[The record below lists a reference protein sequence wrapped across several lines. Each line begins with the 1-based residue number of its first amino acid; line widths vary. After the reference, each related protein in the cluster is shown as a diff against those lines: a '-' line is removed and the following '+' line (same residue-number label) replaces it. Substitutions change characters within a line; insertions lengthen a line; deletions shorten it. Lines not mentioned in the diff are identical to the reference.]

1 MHGGTRTCFSADAA
15 TAWLAWASVGL
26 VFVIGYVVLPFVGFV
41 IGLLVVSF
49 GGGGGSLYV
58 GVLTAFLNVPP
69 AIAVATSLATGIPTT
84 AVGAYG
90 HWRQGNIN
98 LRLGAVMLVAGVV
111 GAVAGSFC
119 STLLPEVLYAKL
131 TGAILVFLAVQMA
144 WSLVRRHARGDSSKS
159 GPASG
164 GTVKACAYGLL
175 GGLMAGVVGLS
186 GGGPIVAGLMVLGCT
201 SLETVGTSVLVLLG
215 IAVTGF
221 SMHAGT
227 GDVDWAL
234 AALLAS
240 GTVCGAY
247 AAPRILA
254 RIDQAKLD
262 VVLQPTMIVLCVAM
276 GVILLAR

>member
-1 MHGGTRTCFSADAA
+1 MHSYCAM
-15 TAWLAWASVGL
+15 GL
-26 VFVIGYVVLPFVGFV
+26 VFMIGYALLPCIGFA

-98 LRLGAVMLVAGVV
+98 LRLGAIMLVAGVV

-119 STLLPEVLYAKL
+119 STLLPEAFYTKL
-131 TGAILVFLAVQMA
+131 TGAILVILTAQMVWALA
-144 WSLVRRHARGDSSKS
+144 RRHVRGVAPRNERSAGD
-159 GPASG
+159 
-164 GTVKACAYGLL
+164 TVKACAYGLL

-221 SMHAGT
+221 SMHVGT
-227 GDVDWAL
+227 GDVDWVL

-240 GTVCGAY
+240 GTVCGAC
-247 AAPRILA
+247 AAPKILA
-254 RIDQAKLD
+254 RVDQAKLD
-262 VVLQPTMIVLCVAM
+262 VVLQPTMIVLCLVM
-276 GVILLAR
+276 GIILLAR

>member
-1 MHGGTRTCFSADAA
+1 M
-15 TAWLAWASVGL
+15 
-26 VFVIGYVVLPFVGFV
+26 IGYAILPFIGFF

-90 HWRQGNIN
+90 HWRQGNVD
-98 LRLGAVMLVAGVV
+98 LRLGALMLSTGVV

-119 STLLPEVLYAKL
+119 STLLPETFYAKL
-131 TGAILVFLAVQMA
+131 TGAILVLLAIQMVWA
-144 WSLVRRHARGDSSKS
+144 LARRRSAGAVSEVRRTSGDT
-159 GPASG
+159 A
-164 GTVKACAYGLL
+164 KALAYGLL

-186 GGGPIVAGLMVLGCT
+186 GGGPIVAGLLVLGCT
-201 SLETVGTSVLVLLG
+201 PLETVGTSVLVLLG
-215 IAVTGF
+215 IAVAGF
-221 SMHAGT
+221 SMHMGT

-240 GTVCGAY
+240 GTVCGAF
-247 AAPRILA
+247 AAPKLLA
-254 RIDQAKLD
+254 RIDRAKLN
-262 VVLQPTMIVLCVAM
+262 VVLQPVMIVLCLAM
-276 GVILLAR
+276 GLILIFR